1 MSSVTLTKLER
12 ACIDAHRAGNAI
24 CAAADANAGES
35 EWLRFGLSVLLETGR
50 MVRRVRLLPMEDVVG
65 IKPDGSPVTRH
76 EHEIEAFVH
85 DRLTEFS
92 REATFVGEE
101 HGGSLPTRGM
111 AVALDPVDGT
121 WSLVNRTETCATG
134 LAFFRDGAPFLG
146 MVLNP
151 VTGELGYAA
160 PETGARLL
168 QFSLFGEE
176 DVACPLPADRNPPQ
190 APLVNLHPHRH
201 VGALAGDLL
210 EEWREGGLNMVKLP
224 GGSPLWAMLEA
235 AKGSFIYVN
244 LWSSRPAAPYDLA
257 AGILL
262 VRGAGGDV
270 IDLAGNPIGATD
282 HRGAFIAGVDGG
294 ACRKIGAIARKSLE

>member
-1 MSSVTLTKLER
+1 VTVTLTKLER
-12 ACIDAHRAGNAI
+12 ACIDAHRAGNAM
-24 CAAADANAGES
+24 CAAANAGVGES

-50 MVRRVRLLPMEDVVG
+50 MVRTVRLLPMEDVVR
-65 IKPDGSPVTRH
+65 IKPDGSPVTRY

-101 HGGSLPTRGM
+101 HGGSLPTRGI
-111 AVALDPVDGT
+111 AVAIDPVDGT

-160 PETGARLL
+160 PGTGARLL

-176 DVACPLPADRNPPQ
+176 DVACPLPADRDPPQ
-190 APLVNLHPHRH
+190 TPLVNLHPHRD
-201 VGALAGDLL
+201 VGALVGDLL
-210 EEWREGGLNMVKLP
+210 EEWCKSGLNMVKLP
-224 GGSPLWAMLEA
+224 GGSPMWAMLEA
-235 AKGSFIYVN
+235 AKGSFVYIN
-244 LWSSRPAAPYDLA
+244 LWPSRPAAPYDLA
-257 AGILL
+257 AGIML

-270 IDLAGNPIGATD
+270 TDLAGKPIGATD
-282 HRGAFIAGVDGG
+282 HRGAFIAGIDEE
-294 ACRKIGAIARKSLE
+294 ARRKIAAIARKSLK

>member
-1 MSSVTLTKLER
+1 MS
-12 ACIDAHRAGNAI
+12 
-24 CAAADANAGES
+24 AAAGDAAGDAAGES

-50 MVRRVRLLPMEDVVG
+50 MVRSVRLLSMEDVVR

-76 EHEIEAFVH
+76 EHEIEAMVH
-85 DRLTEFS
+85 NRLTDFS
-92 REATFVGEE
+92 RKATFVGEE
-101 HGGSLPTRGM
+101 HGGNLPIRGI

-121 WSLVNRTETCATG
+121 WSLVNRTETCTTG

-168 QFSLFGEE
+168 QLSLFGEE
-176 DVACPLPADRNPPQ
+176 DVACQLPNDRTPPQ
-190 APLVNLHPHRH
+190 TPLVNLHPHRH
-201 VGALAGDLL
+201 VGALVGDLL
-210 EEWREGGLNMVKLP
+210 KEWRKSGLNMVKLP

-235 AKGSFIYVN
+235 AKGSFVYVN
-244 LWSSRPAAPYDLA
+244 LWSSRPAAPCDLA
-257 AGILL
+257 AGIML

-270 IDLAGNPIGATD
+270 TDLAGNPIGATD
-282 HRGAFIAGVDGG
+282 HRGAFIAGVDEE
-294 ACRKIGAIARKSLE
+294 ARRKIAAIVRKSLG